1 MLTVLSVEKRE
12 PKGRFSAILKRL
24 PLNSLKVTQK
34 TQQGITVNNLEY
46 ISRNG
51 RIDWSRICR
60 AAKEGRV
67 NLVYSGGEEIPQD
80 CGIVPFVPASL
91 RQRLC
96 GNMVLEVLELM
107 KEMPPK
113 LRIGLYD
120 PWGDFCDLAEHILR
134 FTSDFVV
141 VTKNVGLYTEQ
152 AGRLL
157 SETGAVLCV
166 SRNMCTL
173 SDCGLIVSPDRI
185 DEKFTPMTK
194 AVLLTSREPCVPL
207 SCRVYCRYSFRLPVE
222 FEELR
227 PEKTDAEFFGGALY
241 SLCSVYSLGSLVPF
255 VCMSAADTQTT
266 LSLRKYFVDCFST

>member
-1 MLTVLSVEKRE
+1 MLTVLSIDKRE
-12 PKGRFSAILKRL
+12 PKGRMKGILRKL
-24 PLNSLKVTQK
+24 PINSMRVTQQ
-34 TQQGITVNNLEY
+34 TQQGITLNLIEY

-51 RIDWSRICR
+51 SVDWRKICR

-67 NLVYSGGEEIPQD
+67 NLVYGGKEEIPAD
-80 CGIVPFVPASL
+80 CGIVPFVPATL

-96 GNMVLEVLELM
+96 GNMVLEILELM
-107 KEMPPK
+107 KEMPPNFK
-113 LRIGLYD
+113 IGMYD
-120 PWGDFCDLAEHILR
+120 PWGDFCDLAEHILG
-134 FTSDFVV
+134 FTSNFVV

-157 SETGAVLCV
+157 CETGAVLCV

-207 SCRVYCRYSFRLPVE
+207 ACRVYGRYSFRLPQE
-222 FEELR
+222 FEALR
-227 PEKTDAEFFGGALY
+227 PEGIDTELFGGALY
-241 SLCSVYSLGSLVPF
+241 SLCSVYSLGSVVPF
-255 VCMSAADTQTT
+255 VCVGNGDTQTT
-266 LSLRKYFVDCFST
+266 LSLRKYFSECFGT

>member
-1 MLTVLSVEKRE
+1 MLTVLRIDKRE
-12 PKGRFSAILKRL
+12 PKGRWGAILKRL
-24 PLNSLKVTQK
+24 PINSMKVFQK

-51 RIDWSRICR
+51 RIDWSRISR
-60 AAKEGRV
+60 AVKDGRV
-67 NLVYSGGEEIPQD
+67 NLVYSGQEEIPLD
-80 CGIVPFVPASL
+80 SGIVPFVPASL

-96 GNMVLEVLELM
+96 GNMVLELLELM
-107 KEMPPK
+107 KELPPK
-113 LRIGLYD
+113 LKIGLYD

-157 SETGAVLCV
+157 SETGAVLCI
-166 SRNMCTL
+166 SRNMCTF

-185 DEKFTPMTK
+185 EEKFTPMSK

-207 SCRVYCRYSFRLPVE
+207 ACRVYHRYSFRLPME
-222 FEELR
+222 FEALR
-227 PEKTDAEFFGGALY
+227 PEGTDSEVFGGALY
-241 SLCSVYSLGSLVPF
+241 SLCSVYSLGSIVPF

-266 LSLRKYFVDCFST
+266 LSLRKYFMDCFST

>member
-1 MLTVLSVEKRE
+1 MLTVLSIDKRE
-12 PKGRFSAILKRL
+12 PKGRMGAILKKL
-24 PLNSLKVTQK
+24 PINSLKISERTG
-34 TQQGITVNNLEY
+34 QGITLNHIEY

-67 NLVYSGGEEIPQD
+67 NLVCGGCEEIPPD
-80 CGIVPFVPASL
+80 CGIVPFVPAAL

-96 GNMVLEVLELM
+96 GNMALEILELM

-141 VTKNVGLYTEQ
+141 ITKNVGLYTEQ

-157 SETGAVLCV
+157 CETGAVLSI
-166 SRNMCTL
+166 SRNICTL
-173 SDCGLIVSPDRI
+173 SGCGLIISPDRI
-185 DEKFTPMTK
+185 DEKFTPMSK

-207 SCRVYCRYSFRLPVE
+207 ACRVYSRYSFRLPVE
-222 FEELR
+222 YEALR
-227 PEKTDAEFFGGALY
+227 PEDTDTELFGGALY
-241 SLCSVYSLGSLVPF
+241 SLCSVYSLGSVVPF
-255 VCMSAADTQTT
+255 VCISHADTQTT
-266 LSLRKYFVDCFST
+266 LSLRKYLSECFST